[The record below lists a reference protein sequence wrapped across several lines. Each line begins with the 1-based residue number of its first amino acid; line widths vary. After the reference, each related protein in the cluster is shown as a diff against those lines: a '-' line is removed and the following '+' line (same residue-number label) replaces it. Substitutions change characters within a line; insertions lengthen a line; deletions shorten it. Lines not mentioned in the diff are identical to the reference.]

1 MMNSGISIIIPFY
14 NSDEYL
20 EKCIISVLNQTIFN
34 SDCYD
39 ENFIQVILID
49 DGSTDNS
56 SKIAKKYA
64 EKYNFIEYHYQNHQG
79 LNNSYNNGA
88 AFANGK
94 YLSFLNANDNI
105 SRDFYEDM
113 YKLAERNCSDL
124 TTSFV
129 CDFNYGK
136 CENSNIYKTAF
147 LHEEH
152 VLTIKKSFDLLYDN
166 LLNNKLIRH
175 SFFKEN
181 NLNFCEKN
189 EHQDFS
195 TVFKMQYLANSISMI
210 NQPSYFLRIP
220 DKIESNEDIKDK
232 LSIMRAID
240 EFIKENIN
248 DSELQQFN
256 EIKWLKA
263 DLMKY
268 IDDLIFLPKKDSKL
282 RLDIIKDF
290 IENYIDLNNIG
301 NLNEIDQ
308 QKYNYLLNS
317 EYEKLF
323 DLLRFVNF
331 DLESSNLNT
340 ENSSTVVENDVFTN
354 HSVKIDQFIK
364 EGQLFKSVK
373 KVKIKKG
380 YVIEGF
386 ALIPGLNNVNFNDRT
401 LTFYI
406 YNTNTQKK
414 FKINHENIK
423 YENLYHYGIP
433 YGRQFSYDAS
443 GFRIHIPYDELYS
456 DELDGKNRILIN
468 YKHGDV
474 EHNSFLDYM
483 KITDFE
489 PISISYKE
497 KYFLIKLDVNNDLI
511 IDISKRDY
519 FNEKI
524 SIEDEKLSI
533 YSKDNIGELFIYYND
548 LNEKIPLNYDAENQC
563 YCVELDSMSNSKA
576 IIINENDDYII
587 HKKKQL
593 KCLNSKKGQVII
605 DSLVDNVL
613 KISKCDVVST
623 ISDVNQNSNRI
634 TITVDSNHV
643 EKYEGRLKSAKLYFK
658 NELNRENNLLSN
670 AKIDGDKLKFTLDLS
685 DDEITKNL
693 SNGIFNLKILHD
705 FNGDAL
711 TTPVYAL
718 DTVNIDHEE
727 PYFKY
732 KLYRSKNHQLKIQS
746 KLKWPN
752 FENTDKKRRFI
763 EDKIYKLFR
772 LLPIN
777 NKQVMFESMWGK
789 KYSCN
794 PRYLYEYINDNHPDW
809 KCIWSFIDEHTP
821 MKGNGIKV
829 RRNSLKYYYYLA
841 TSKILINNGSFFDGY
856 EKRNK
861 QIQVQTMHGMGCK
874 TLGMD
879 AYGEYESEE
888 SKREFMEKSA
898 LWDYVTIQSDFYV
911 NVTKSAY
918 GYENEHLKFGYPRTD
933 ILLQKNNPEE
943 ITRLKKKFNIPLDKK
958 VILYAPTWRVRNSF
972 DLMLDLEYL
981 EKELSDEYVLILRR
995 HHATVK
1001 NWKKFNED
1009 FIYDYS
1015 NYDVAEDLFLI
1026 SDILISD
1033 YSSVMF
1039 DFTLLNRPILI
1050 FAYDL
1055 DEYQNYL
1062 RGSYFDLRR
1071 NNPGPILYTSKEVA
1085 DAILNIDKID
1095 EEYKEC
1101 REKFINK
1108 FLKYDCKNSSEKIF
1122 KAITEK

>member
-364 EGQLFKSVK
+364 V
-373 KVKIKKG
+373 
-380 YVIEGF
+380 
-386 ALIPGLNNVNFNDRT
+386 
-401 LTFYI
+401 
-406 YNTNTQKK
+406 
-414 FKINHENIK
+414 
-423 YENLYHYGIP
+423 
-433 YGRQFSYDAS
+433 
-443 GFRIHIPYDELYS
+443 
-456 DELDGKNRILIN
+456 
-468 YKHGDV
+468 
-474 EHNSFLDYM
+474 
-483 KITDFE
+483 
-489 PISISYKE
+489 
-497 KYFLIKLDVNNDLI
+497 
-511 IDISKRDY
+511 
-519 FNEKI
+519 
-524 SIEDEKLSI
+524 
-533 YSKDNIGELFIYYND
+533 
-548 LNEKIPLNYDAENQC
+548 
-563 YCVELDSMSNSKA
+563 
-576 IIINENDDYII
+576 
-587 HKKKQL
+587 
-593 KCLNSKKGQVII
+593 
-605 DSLVDNVL
+605 
-613 KISKCDVVST
+613 
-623 ISDVNQNSNRI
+623 
-634 TITVDSNHV
+634 
-643 EKYEGRLKSAKLYFK
+643 
-658 NELNRENNLLSN
+658 
-670 AKIDGDKLKFTLDLS
+670 
-685 DDEITKNL
+685 
-693 SNGIFNLKILHD
+693 
-705 FNGDAL
+705 
-711 TTPVYAL
+711 
-718 DTVNIDHEE
+718 
-727 PYFKY
+727 
-732 KLYRSKNHQLKIQS
+732 
-746 KLKWPN
+746 
-752 FENTDKKRRFI
+752 
-763 EDKIYKLFR
+763 
-772 LLPIN
+772 
-777 NKQVMFESMWGK
+777 
-789 KYSCN
+789 
-794 PRYLYEYINDNHPDW
+794 
-809 KCIWSFIDEHTP
+809 
-821 MKGNGIKV
+821 
-829 RRNSLKYYYYLA
+829 
-841 TSKILINNGSFFDGY
+841 
-856 EKRNK
+856 
-861 QIQVQTMHGMGCK
+861 
-874 TLGMD
+874 
-879 AYGEYESEE
+879 
-888 SKREFMEKSA
+888 
-898 LWDYVTIQSDFYV
+898 
-911 NVTKSAY
+911 
-918 GYENEHLKFGYPRTD
+918 
-933 ILLQKNNPEE
+933 
-943 ITRLKKKFNIPLDKK
+943 
-958 VILYAPTWRVRNSF
+958 
-972 DLMLDLEYL
+972 
-981 EKELSDEYVLILRR
+981 
-995 HHATVK
+995 
-1001 NWKKFNED
+1001 
-1009 FIYDYS
+1009 
-1015 NYDVAEDLFLI
+1015 
-1026 SDILISD
+1026 
-1033 YSSVMF
+1033 
-1039 DFTLLNRPILI
+1039 
-1050 FAYDL
+1050 
-1055 DEYQNYL
+1055 
-1062 RGSYFDLRR
+1062 
-1071 NNPGPILYTSKEVA
+1071 
-1085 DAILNIDKID
+1085 
-1095 EEYKEC
+1095 
-1101 REKFINK
+1101 
-1108 FLKYDCKNSSEKIF
+1108 
-1122 KAITEK
+1122 